1 MRRTQCIDWLAFP
14 LELPIFQYSPTQMR
28 SLLRALEKGPEA
40 RSVLDVVIHAAK
52 TVYWMM
58 SIFPPPLPPDPRS
71 LLHAL
76 EKGPEAK
83 SVLDAVIDTANTV
96 Y

>member
-1 MRRTQCIDWLAFP
+1 MI
-14 LELPIFQYSPTQMR
+14 
-28 SLLRALEKGPEA
+28 
-40 RSVLDVVIHAAK
+40 
-52 TVYWMM
+52 

-71 LLHAL
+71 LLRAL